1 MCRKKAGSLHPKS
14 VAHVD
19 ARHLSIAYVLPITID
34 IAAIGQSYF
43 FVVKFVSIFLIL
55 IDSLPFYECVPN
67 GLMLIPCIKTQYLRK
82 LYCCSK

>member
-1 MCRKKAGSLHPKS
+1 MCRKKACSLHPKS

-43 FVVKFVSIFLIL
+43 FVVKIFFHF
-55 IDSLPFYECVPN
+55 PYP
-67 GLMLIPCIKTQYLRK
+67 Y
-82 LYCCSK
+82 